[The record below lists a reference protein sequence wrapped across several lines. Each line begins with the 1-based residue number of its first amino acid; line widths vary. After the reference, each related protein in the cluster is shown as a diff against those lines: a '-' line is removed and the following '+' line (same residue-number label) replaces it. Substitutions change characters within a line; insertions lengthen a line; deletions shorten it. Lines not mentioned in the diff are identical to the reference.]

1 MCRCGFNRRLILS
14 NYQHMSQSILEFDRA
29 FYSYPCGSRVA
40 IQDLS
45 LKVPAGKRCGL
56 IGQNGCG
63 KTTFFLLANGLYQ
76 PQQGIISW
84 EGEPF
89 RYDRKSLIKLRQ
101 QIGLVF
107 QNPEHQLVASTVE
120 EDISYGLYNLGLPES
135 EIAQLVQQTIDQFDL
150 NELAREPIHNLSLGQ
165 KKRVS
170 IADIMVLKPKL
181 LLLDEPTAYL
191 DPRHTNQLIGLLQQI
206 HAAGTTIL
214 LASHDLDFIY
224 RWADWVFV
232 MDRGKL
238 IIEGTPEAVFA
249 QRDVLEQL
257 QLGVPLAIE
266 LIDHIKAIF
275 EKNDHSK
282 LPDFEQ
288 WQQQILDARRRL

>member
-1 MCRCGFNRRLILS
+1 MPHAQFPLWPMPNSPGP
-14 NYQHMSQSILEFDRA
+14 ILEFDRT
-29 FYSYPCGSRVA
+29 FYSYPCSARST
-40 IQDLS
+40 IQGLN

-76 PQQGIISW
+76 PQQGIIRW

-89 RYDRKSLIKLRQ
+89 RYDRKSLMQLRQ

-120 EDISYGLYNLGLPES
+120 EDISYGLYNLGLAEPD
-135 EIAQLVQQTIDQFDL
+135 IARMVQEAIEQFNL
-150 NELAREPIHNLSLGQ
+150 TELANQPIHNLSLGQ

-191 DPRHTNQLIGLLQQI
+191 DPRHTRQLIGLLQQI
-206 HAAGTTIL
+206 HATGTTIL

-232 MDRGKL
+232 MDRGQL
-238 IIEGTPEAVFA
+238 ILEGTPETVFA
-249 QRDVLEQL
+249 QREVLEQL

-266 LIDHIKAIF
+266 LMEQIRAIV
-275 EKNDHSK
+275 DRDDRSK
-282 LPDFEQ
+282 MHTFEQ
-288 WQQQILDARRRL
+288 WQQQILQSRRLL

>member
-1 MCRCGFNRRLILS
+1 
-14 NYQHMSQSILEFDRA
+14 MSQSILEFDRT
-29 FYSYPCGSRVA
+29 FYSYPCTSRVA
-40 IQDLS
+40 IDDLS
-45 LKVPAGKRCGL
+45 LKIPAGKRCGL

-63 KTTFFLLANGLYQ
+63 KTTLFLLANGLYQ

-84 EGEPF
+84 EGERF
-89 RYDRKSLIKLRQ
+89 SYDRQSLMKLRQ

-135 EIAQLVQQTIDQFDL
+135 EIAQQVEKAIEEFNLS
-150 NELAREPIHNLSLGQ
+150 ELAREPIHNLSLGQ

-191 DPRHTNQLIGLLQQI
+191 DPRHTKQLIGLLQQI

-232 MDRGKL
+232 MDGGKL
-238 IIEGTPEAVFA
+238 ILEGTPETVFA

-266 LIDHIKAIF
+266 LIDQIKDLI
-275 EKNDHSK
+275 EKNPNSK
-282 LPDFEQ
+282 MPAFEEL
-288 WQQQILDARRRL
+288 QQQILQTRRLL

>member
-1 MCRCGFNRRLILS
+1 
-14 NYQHMSQSILEFDRA
+14 MSEWILEFDRTS
-29 FYSYPCGSRVA
+29 YSYPCGSRAA
-40 IQDLS
+40 IHDLN

-76 PQQGIISW
+76 PQQGIIRW
-84 EGEPF
+84 EGAPF
-89 RYDRKSLIKLRQ
+89 CYDRKSLMQLRQ

-120 EDISYGLYNLGLPES
+120 EDISYGLYNLGLTES
-135 EIAQLVQQTIDQFDL
+135 EIAPQVQQAIDQFDL
-150 NELAREPIHNLSLGQ
+150 SELAREPIHNLSLGQ

-170 IADIMVLKPKL
+170 IADIMVLQPKL

-191 DPRHTNQLIGLLQQI
+191 DPRHTRQLIGLLQQI
-206 HAAGTTIL
+206 HSAGTTIL

-238 IIEGTPEAVFA
+238 ILEGTPETVFA

-266 LIDHIKAIF
+266 LMEQMKAIV
-275 EKNDHSK
+275 EHDGNSNIET
-282 LPDFEQ
+282 FEQ
-288 WQQQILDARRRL
+288 WQQQILQARRLL